1 MNEVV
6 SPWKRHTDPQLHGER
21 YSLCNGVR
29 FSPVTCTSRAGY
41 YCLLM
46 QPLSAHHVLWLL
58 WLVRF
63 WLLILHP
70 LTPSPRLPFLA
81 SIRGDLGQQPTAMYI
96 RRDGCRWAP
105 AYLPSKSLPADL
117 EGWLTSNRGTR
128 SIHPRNLPGPYPS
141 FNSALLNHHHPR
153 HCPLPVSLCPLVSS
167 IWSQTP

>member
-1 MNEVV
+1 MRSCPRGSGTLTHSSMANDTLCVMEFV
-6 SPWKRHTDPQLHGER
+6 SRL
-21 YSLCNGVR
+21 
-29 FSPVTCTSRAGY
+29 SRVHPALGTTA
-41 YCLLM
+41 L
-46 QPLSAHHVLWLL
+46 PLSAHHVLSLL